1 MMRFMVATNINR
13 YKIGFTDRF
22 FFDTN
27 IWILLFGS
35 IANYEKKDQQAY
47 SKFLEELITRE
58 KGIYI
63 TSMVI
68 SEFSNV
74 ILRKNFKEWS
84 FFKDNVGKDYKK
96 DYVGTKSYKETVE
109 TISIVLKKILKL
121 PNVIKIG
128 DNLNS
133 INFDAVEVNFLMAD
147 FNDSYFTQLAII
159 NNYKIVTNDKDFQK
173 LNGNFEIITT
183 QI

>member
-1 MMRFMVATNINR
+1 
-13 YKIGFTDRF
+13 
-22 FFDTN
+22 
-27 IWILLFGS
+27 
-35 IANYEKKDQQAY
+35 
-47 SKFLEELITRE
+47 
-58 KGIYI
+58 
-63 TSMVI
+63 MVI